1 MEQESWAGKALD
13 GEAAANSWDDNLS
26 IQLITRVHL
35 TPLHIEHIDMT
46 KAAEE
51 SEWWDLWW

>member
-26 IQLITRVHL
+26 IQLIIRVHL

-51 SEWWDLWW
+51 SEWWDL